1 MKLKVCRMPFNSVD
15 IRPIVVG
22 VIRRGNDV
30 LTVKGYDKSK
40 KQYFYRLLGGG
51 IEFGETAEEALHRE
65 FLEELGVEIQNLRR
79 LDVVENIFTYNNK
92 PGHEIVF
99 VYEAELA
106 DKSLYEQDTL
116 VFCEQ
121 GQTAPYAEWADMQKN
136 IIYPQI
142 ENQKNIEN

>member
-30 LTVKGYDKSK
+30 LAVKGYDKSK

-99 VYEAELA
+99 VYDAEFA

-121 GQTAPYAEWADMQKN
+121 GQAAPYAEWADMQKN

-142 ENQKNIEN
+142 KIF